1 MARNCSFACA
11 VASEASG
18 IDEATLLF
26 IINVQL
32 AEAEFEFD
40 QGIYFNLAN
49 YLNLN
54 IGIFLLMFAIGGVSL
69 MFSCI
74 FNLSRNSFALGAGI
88 PFAFF
93 ILNIMAG
100 LPDFENLRFFTLNT
114 LYNPTNVVGGYEF
127 VPQFIGMAGIGLVL
141 YLVGISVFKAKDLP
155 L

>member
-1 MARNCSFACA
+1 
-11 VASEASG
+11 
-18 IDEATLLF
+18 
-26 IINVQL
+26 
-32 AEAEFEFD
+32 
-40 QGIYFNLAN
+40 
-49 YLNLN
+49 
-54 IGIFLLMFAIGGVSL
+54 

-100 LPDFENLRFFTLNT
+100 LPDFENLRFLTLNT
-114 LYNPTNVVGGYEF
+114 LYNPTSVVGGYEF
-127 VPQFIGMAGIGLVL
+127 IPQFIAMAAIGAVL